1 MQSQLEQQKQQEQ
14 QQKQQELFQEQLL
27 ELCTQQHNDTKALYE
42 AILLK
47 NNPVNSSFTA
57 EGIAN
62 SITEFKFNPDEGVT
76 FPAYFRFET
85 IFEKNAKAGLTN
97 RK

>member
-1 MQSQLEQQKQQEQ
+1 MEELIALTKTLVQSQLEQQKQQEQ

-27 ELCTQQHNDTKALYE
+27 ELRAQQHNDTKALYE

-62 SITEFKFNPDEGVT
+62 PITEFKFNPDEG
-76 FPAYFRFET
+76 
-85 IFEKNAKAGLTN
+85 
-97 RK
+97 